1 MTIEQRNTRAARYSY
16 RVRRRRE
23 HKLERSL
30 ELLRVGSAA
39 AALAALVVVWW
50 WMFL

>member
-23 HKLERSL
+23 RRAERALS
-30 ELLRVGSAA
+30 LLRLGVTAA
-39 AALAALVVVWW
+39 GFAAVVAAWYWVF
-50 WMFL
+50 M